1 MKTKEDNRMFD
12 QLQEMMST
20 PQTRDMV
27 FKMIAQQV
35 AQAPPERREALS
47 RVSVILE
54 RTERG
59 MNLAVSHSD
68 DPQVEEVIRGA
79 IENWTEML
87 SRGFQSMGFRVEIV
101 D

>member
-1 MKTKEDNRMFD
+1 MFD
-12 QLQEMMST
+12 QLQNMMAT
-20 PQTRDMV
+20 PQAREMV
-27 FKMIAQQV
+27 FNMIAREV
-35 AQAPPERREALS
+35 AKSPPERREALS
-47 RVSVILE
+47 RVTVTLE

-59 MNLAVSHSD
+59 MRLEVSRSD
-68 DPQVEEVIRGA
+68 DQQVEETIRGA

>member
-1 MKTKEDNRMFD
+1 MFD
-12 QLQEMMST
+12 QLQNMMAT
-20 PQTRDMV
+20 PQARETV

-47 RVSVILE
+47 RVTVSLE

-59 MNLAVSHSD
+59 MRMEVSRSD
-68 DPQVEEVIRGA
+68 DPQVEETINGA
-79 IENWTEML
+79 IENWTDML

>member
-1 MKTKEDNRMFD
+1 MKQEEKKMFD
-12 QLQEMMST
+12 QLQQMMAT
-20 PQTRDMV
+20 PQTREMV

-47 RVSVILE
+47 RVTVTLE

-59 MNLAVSHSD
+59 MHLEVGRSD
-68 DPQVEEVIRGA
+68 DPQVEEVVRGA
-79 IENWTEML
+79 IENWTDML

>member
-1 MKTKEDNRMFD
+1 MFD
-12 QLQEMMST
+12 QLQNMMATPQAREMM
-20 PQTRDMV
+20 
-27 FKMIAQQV
+27 FNMIAQEV
-35 AQAPPERREALS
+35 AKAPPERKEALS
-47 RVSVILE
+47 RVTVTLE

-59 MNLAVSHSD
+59 MHLDVSRSD
-68 DPQVEEVIRGA
+68 DQQVEEVVRGA

>member
-1 MKTKEDNRMFD
+1 MFD
-12 QLQEMMST
+12 QLQKMMET
-20 PQTRDMV
+20 PQAREMV

-47 RVSVILE
+47 RVTVTLE

-59 MNLAVSHSD
+59 MQLEVSRSD
-68 DPQVEEVIRGA
+68 DQQVEEIIGGA
-79 IENWTEML
+79 IANWTDML
-87 SRGFQSMGFRVEIV
+87 SRGFQSMGFKVEIV

>member
-1 MKTKEDNRMFD
+1 MFD
-12 QLQEMMST
+12 QLQQMMST

-47 RVSVILE
+47 RVTVTLE
-54 RTERG
+54 RTGRG
-59 MNLAVSHSD
+59 MNLAVSQSD

-87 SRGFQSMGFRVEIV
+87 SRGFQSMGFQVEIL

>member
-1 MKTKEDNRMFD
+1 
-12 QLQEMMST
+12 
-20 PQTRDMV
+20 
-27 FKMIAQQV
+27 MIAQQV

-47 RVSVILE
+47 RVTVTLE

-59 MNLAVSHSD
+59 MRLDVGHSD
-68 DPQVEEVIRGA
+68 DQQVEEVVRGA
-79 IENWTEML
+79 IENWTDML

>member
-1 MKTKEDNRMFD
+1 MFD
-12 QLQEMMST
+12 QLQQMMST

-47 RVSVILE
+47 RVTVTLE

-59 MNLAVSHSD
+59 MNLAVSQSD

-87 SRGFQSMGFRVEIV
+87 SRGFQSMGFQVEIL